1 VLKPPREAWGF
12 VEANM
17 EEKIDIEVTHL
28 NHEFTFIGENR
39 AMEFWVNVRIP
50 KYQQD
55 YEVYIYGL
63 LDSSSRFY
71 VSLFD
76 GAVIFV
82 KSVDEIMNF
91 LVSYLRHQFVKN
103 INKFIEKW
111 EFIEDWEF
119 KDFNNVAIAEY
130 ISRITGVE
138 KYNTIHYS
146 GWEALIQNLNTN
158 LPFFMQSQY
167 SLNQQFPMPISGSPN
182 LIFYN
187 SSSTTTPYSVGTGA
201 GIWRRYGY

>member
-1 VLKPPREAWGF
+1 MK
-12 VEANM
+12 
-17 EEKIDIEVTHL
+17 EKIDIEVTHL
-28 NHEFTFIGENR
+28 NHEFTFIDENR
-39 AMEFWVNVRIP
+39 VMEFWFNVKIP
-50 KYQQD
+50 KYQQA

-63 LDSSSRFY
+63 LDISSRFY

-91 LVSYLRHQFVKN
+91 LISYLKKQFIKN

-111 EFIEDWEF
+111 EFVEDWEF
-119 KDFNNVAIAEY
+119 KNFNNVAITEY

-146 GWEALIQNLNTN
+146 GWEALIQNLNN
-158 LPFFMQSQY
+158 NPPFFMQLQY
-167 SLNQQFPMPISGSPN
+167 SLNQQFPLPISNSPN
-182 LIFYN
+182 LILYI
-187 SSSTTTPYSVGTGA
+187 SSSTTTPFIDIGSTGIGY
-201 GIWRRYGY
+201 GIWRGYGY